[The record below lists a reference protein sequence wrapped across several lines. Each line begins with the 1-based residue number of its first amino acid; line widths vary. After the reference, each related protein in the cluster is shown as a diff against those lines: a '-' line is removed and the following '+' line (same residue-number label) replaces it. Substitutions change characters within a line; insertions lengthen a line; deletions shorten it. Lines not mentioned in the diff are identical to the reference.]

1 MGVKNTQFNTRG
13 PSPLGE
19 YVSGKFLGYQTSQLG
34 NVLTPLSATGGNS
47 TDTSTFP
54 TKSVHIF
61 TSPGTLVVTGNPGT
75 VSILA
80 VSYTHLTLPTIL
92 LV

>member
-19 YVSGKFLGYQTSQLG
+19 YVSGKFMGYQTSQLG

-47 TDTSTFP
+47 TDTSTT
-54 TKSVHIF
+54 TKIS
-61 TSPGTLVVTGNPGT
+61 TSGGF
-75 VSILA
+75 IA
-80 VSYTHLTLPTIL
+80 EQ
-92 LV
+92 